1 MVLTIHW
8 HWFRLA
14 DCRMVLVL
22 TRTYFPEGAQGVLE
36 GNGTIVCY
44 TIELPWLGNQRRI
57 SCIPEGE
64 YILQKRFSPKFKWHL
79 HLMNVP
85 GRDLILIHRA
95 NDAKKELLGCI
106 APVSKHTGIGKGS
119 SSRKALKKLKIM
131 VYAAFDRNE
140 EVKINIQSKKEI
152 V

>member
-1 MVLTIHW
+1 
-8 HWFRLA
+8 
-14 DCRMVLVL
+14 MVLVL
-22 TRTYFPEGAQGVLE
+22 KRTYFPEGTQGVLE
-36 GNGTIVCY
+36 WNGTLVCY
-44 TIELPWLGNQRRI
+44 TIELPWLENQRRI

-64 YILQKRFSPKFKWHL
+64 YILQKRFSPKFGWHL

-85 GRDLILIHRA
+85 ERDLILIHPA

-106 APVSKHTGIGKGS
+106 APVTKYTGIGKGS
-119 SSRKALKKLKIM
+119 ESRKALEKLKAL